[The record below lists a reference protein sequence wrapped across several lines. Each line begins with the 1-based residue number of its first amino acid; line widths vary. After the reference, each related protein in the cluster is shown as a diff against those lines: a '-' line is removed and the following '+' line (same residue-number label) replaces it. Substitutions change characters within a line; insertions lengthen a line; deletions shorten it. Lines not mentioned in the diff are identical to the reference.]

1 MAYIIEY
8 FKETKKI
15 GSTPWADSIDATIR
29 VAEDGLKKHD
39 ADFYRIIDDSSGAEV
54 ESGRRDAPRA

>member
-8 FKETKKI
+8 FKGTKKI
-15 GSTPWADSIDATIR
+15 DFGTLVNSIDATIR
-29 VAEDGLKKHD
+29 AAEDGVKRLG

-54 ESGRRDAPRA
+54 ELGRRDAPRA

>member
-8 FKETKKI
+8 FKGTKKI
-15 GSTPWADSIDATIR
+15 GSIPSADSIDATIR
-29 VAEDGLKKHD
+29 VAEDGPKRQHG
-39 ADFYRIIDDSSGAEV
+39 DFYRIIDDSSGAEV